1 MVFVQLINVVCNQN
15 ATQCSSSQLVVVTYS
30 WCNRARINSIP
41 FIYQK
46 RIELL
51 QFVKYNFIIIS
62 LFEFNF
68 SFDAIVKKLLL
79 VYIHIICHMDFA
91 LGIKLSKNI
100 WIVTQKHASTCGL
113 ISFFDHSTSCNRK
126 IKLLVC
132 VRYLISSS
140 ELSYDNSFAVN
151 TGLLI
156 N

>member
-15 ATQCSSSQLVVVTYS
+15 ATQCSSSQLVVVTYI
-30 WCNRARINSIP
+30 WCNRTRIDSIH

-51 QFVKYNFIIIS
+51 QFVKNNFIIIS

-91 LGIKLSKNI
+91 LGIKLSKKHLNCYLETRINLRFDIIFWPFNI
-100 WIVTQKHASTCGL
+100 LQSKNKVVS
-113 ISFFDHSTSCNRK
+113 
-126 IKLLVC
+126 VC
-132 VRYLISSS
+132 
-140 ELSYDNSFAVN
+140 AVLN
-151 TGLLI
+151 FKFRIILR
-156 N
+156 